1 MAAAGCYQGFIH
13 NMTTLSFYKLSE
25 IFLMSL
31 ADKIEKSD
39 MQAVFDVEY
48 SDGILTITVEQ
59 TGQEY
64 VINRH
69 NANQKIWYSSPL
81 SGADYFSLHENG
93 KWIGSKGEELEEKL
107 TAELEKFK

>member
-1 MAAAGCYQGFIH
+1 
-13 NMTTLSFYKLSE
+13 MTTLSFYKLSE
-25 IFLMSL
+25 IFLIDL

-39 MQAVFDVEY
+39 TEALFDVEY
-48 SDGILTITVEQ
+48 SDGILTIMVER

-81 SGADYFSLHENG
+81 SGADYFSFDESSQ
-93 KWIGSKGEELEEKL
+93 KWLGSKGEELEEKL
-107 TAELEKFK
+107 MAELEKFK